1 MDTERVI
8 VILLLIAILLS
19 VVTLV
24 ITLSTEV
31 VVQVSNVV
39 GEDLSTASVVLD
51 IVENPAKGALV

>member
-1 MDTERVI
+1 MDTEKVI

-24 ITLSTEV
+24 ITLSTDV
-31 VVQVSNVV
+31 VVQTSTII

-51 IVENPAKGALV
+51 IVKNPAKGALT